1 MGHDIKVERLNSS
14 ILREL
19 SLIFQK
25 EFHDNEVI
33 RSLSVKEVRLTN
45 DLSHAK
51 VFYSHL
57 MDSISKDEVIKE
69 VQMNAKEIR
78 HQLAGKIEVKFVP
91 ELEFI
96 YDESL
101 NNANKIEEILK
112 NIKKN

>member
-19 SLIFQK
+19 SLIFSK
-25 EFHDNEVI
+25 EFHDNETM
-33 RSLSVKEVRLTN
+33 RSISVKEVRLTN

-57 MDSISKDEVIKE
+57 IDSISKEEVIEELKSKSKE
-69 VQMNAKEIR
+69 VR
-78 HQLAGKIEVKFVP
+78 HKLAGKVEMKFVP

-101 NNANKIEEILK
+101 SNANKIEEILK
-112 NIKKN
+112 NIKNK